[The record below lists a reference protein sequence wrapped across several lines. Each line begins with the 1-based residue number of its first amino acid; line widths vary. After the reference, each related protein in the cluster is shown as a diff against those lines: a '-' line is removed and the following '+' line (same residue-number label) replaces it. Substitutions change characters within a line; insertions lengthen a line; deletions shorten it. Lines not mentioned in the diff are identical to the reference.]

1 MNPHVPG
8 AALGLFFLG
17 TDPSQVC
24 NAGGPAALDEVRL
37 HEGLLAAPLPA
48 PLGLRGLRGL
58 TMMRVLA
65 ALNVAGGALGLRHP
79 AASSLSDLTRRGSF
93 R

>member
-17 TDPSQVC
+17 ADPSRVC

-37 HEGLLAAPLPA
+37 REGLLLQPRFPPRSACAA
-48 PLGLRGLRGL
+48 
-58 TMMRVLA
+58 
-65 ALNVAGGALGLRHP
+65 
-79 AASSLSDLTRRGSF
+79 
-93 R
+93 